1 MNPDSNLFFI
11 KDRISEIGS
20 ALLYNMSSDFV
31 KLPCSIITIL
41 EADEKGHLWF
51 FTNRPRQYMSSGEKS
66 FPARLKFYRKGKPFF
81 VEVSGHAIVSEDK
94 NRIRRLAGVE
104 NEITGNSFQNLMLVD
119 LKIKKAEYHEPKPV
133 KTSDCFVL
141 QLKTFLVALFKPA
154 YSYRSFEINPEII

>member
-11 KDRISEIGS
+11 NDRISEIGS

-41 EADEKGHLWF
+41 EADENGYLWF
-51 FTNRPRQYMSSGEKS
+51 FTNRPGQYMSSGEKS
-66 FPARLKFYRKGKPFF
+66 FPAHLKFYRKGKPFF
-81 VEVSGHAIVSEDK
+81 VEVSGHAMVSEDR
-94 NRIRRLAGVE
+94 NRIRHFAGAG
-104 NEITGNSFQNLMLVD
+104 NEIADSSFEKMMLVK

-133 KTSDCFVL
+133 KSSDNFML

-154 YSYRSFEINPEII
+154 YNYRSFEINPEIV